1 MAGKDYYAA
10 LGVGKTA
17 TEKEIK
23 KAYRRLARKHHPDV
37 NPGDKAAEEKFKLI
51 SEAYDVLS
59 NPEKRKLYDEFGE
72 EALRTGF
79 DPEQA
84 RAYTRWQQYGGFG
97 RKAGRQGYYNDF
109 SFEGDSVRYS
119 GLDNLF
125 KDLFGGGGGARGGT
139 FTQRGPTRGMDVES
153 SLEVDFLTAIR
164 GDTARVTIQRG
175 LAPDGRAESETIDVD
190 VPAGVN
196 DGSRIRLAGKGEPG
210 VEGGP
215 PGDLIIQI
223 RVRPHPVFKRDGD
236 NLRVEVPVTV
246 KEAMMGAEIVVPTL
260 TGQVHLK
267 VPPGTKSG
275 QVLRLKGKGVTNLKT
290 KHVGDM
296 LVAVKVEAPP
306 TQDAEAL
313 KAAEVL
319 ERFYPGDIRRNVR
332 L

>member
-23 KAYRRLARKHHPDV
+23 KAYRRLARKYHPDV
-37 NPGDKAAEEKFKLI
+37 NPGDKGAEEKFKLI
-51 SEAYDVLS
+51 SEANDVLS

-72 EALRTGF
+72 EALRAGF

-84 RAYTRWQQYGGFG
+84 RAYSRWQQYGGFG
-97 RKAGRQGYYNDF
+97 RKAGGQGRYYNDF
-109 SFEGDSVRYS
+109 SFEGDRVRYS
-119 GLDNLF
+119 GLDDVF
-125 KDLFGGGGGARGGT
+125 KDLFGGAPRGAT
-139 FTQRGPTRGMDVES
+139 FGQRGPTRGADVES

-175 LAPDGRAESETIDVD
+175 PAADGRMQTETIDVD
-190 VPAGVN
+190 VPAGVD
-196 DGSRIRLAGKGEPG
+196 DGSRIRLSGKGEPG
-210 VEGGP
+210 AEGGP
-215 PGDLIIQI
+215 PGDLIIRIQ
-223 RVRPHPVFKRDGD
+223 VRPHSVFKRDGN
-236 NLRVEVPVTV
+236 NLRMEVPVTV
-246 KEAMMGAEIVVPTL
+246 KEAMEGAEILVPTL

-267 VPPGTKSG
+267 VPAGIKSG

-296 LVAVKVEAPP
+296 LVAVKVEVPS
-306 TQDAEAL
+306 TRDAEAL

-319 ERFYPGDIRRNVR
+319 ERFYHEDIRRNIR